1 MPSKC
6 PDCQTTVPDD
16 ALFCPKC
23 GAGLRPTS
31 VKSSDR
37 DNDDGDSAAATLR
50 RTADRLSRPDDPEG
64 ELWQGGFSIK
74 SMIGSWVS
82 AGLFTILAL
91 IVAVAFSFTG
101 VAVLAAFGAI
111 LAVWLWVVGVYFYRR
126 FSVHYTLTS
135 QRFVHASGLLTRRTD
150 RIEVIDIDD
159 VTFKQGLIERFL
171 NVGTIELESSDRT
184 DPTLVLRGIDDVARV
199 AGLIDDARRA
209 ERRKRGLHI
218 EEV

>member
-16 ALFCPKC
+16 AQFCPQC
-23 GAGLRPTS
+23 GTGLKPS
-31 VKSSDR
+31 NAKPNDR
-37 DNDDGDSAAATLR
+37 ENDDGDSAAAALR
-50 RTADRLSRPDDPEG
+50 RAADRLSRPDDPED

-91 IVAVAFSFTG
+91 IVSVAFGFTL
-101 VAVLAAFGAI
+101 VAFVAI
-111 LAVWLWVVGVYFYRR
+111 LAVWLWVVGVYCYRR

-171 NVGTIELESSDRT
+171 NVGTIELESTDRT